1 MSTTDSTECDRL
13 KLAAAKMVAF
23 PGLTVKD
30 AMLIAKF
37 TDDEIEDKRMRQ
49 KVLRR
54 LPGKGKRRMKELTSE
69 SAEEGSTIR
78 SIDVENG
85 KNSDISPIT
94 SDSASSLLQSDGT
107 QKHKSRRLT
116 VSQKQEQR
124 VEDYAEW
131 LKKKEAH
138 KAATTLY
145 AEQLSIEGGM
155 SLRDVEKKIKSEFK
169 VGPSKET
176 IRRHVVDLNSVG
188 IIVISLKLLL

>member
-1 MSTTDSTECDRL
+1 M
-13 KLAAAKMVAF
+13 
-23 PGLTVKD
+23 KD

-94 SDSASSLLQSDGT
+94 SDSASSLLF
-107 QKHKSRRLT
+107 
-116 VSQKQEQR
+116 V
-124 VEDYAEW
+124 AE
-131 LKKKEAH
+131 
-138 KAATTLY
+138 
-145 AEQLSIEGGM
+145 
-155 SLRDVEKKIKSEFK
+155 
-169 VGPSKET
+169 
-176 IRRHVVDLNSVG
+176 
-188 IIVISLKLLL
+188 

>member
-1 MSTTDSTECDRL
+1 MSTTNSTECDRL
-13 KLAAAKMVAF
+13 NLAAAKMVAL

-94 SDSASSLLQSDGT
+94 DDSASSLLQSDGT

-155 SLRDVEKKIKSEFK
+155 SLRDVEKKLNLISRL
-169 VGPSKET
+169 VPA
-176 IRRHVVDLNSVG
+176 RRPFDGMWST
-188 IIVISLKLLL
+188 